1 MTSFMLAKE
10 YTKDMKVPRK
20 VNPGWK
26 PPVGWLLS
34 EKYDGY
40 RARWIPE
47 RQVFLSRNQKVFNAP
62 DWFKCAMP
70 DINLDGELFAGRE
83 NFQDMGVV
91 RKKIPIDEEWINIK
105 YVVYDLPEDNNVFEV
120 RIKNLKNVVDETKK
134 AWDTFQFSEETP
146 ASPFNSIESP
156 IVFTEQVKIKSLKH
170 LDEIYKD
177 VLSNGGE
184 GVMIKDP
191 NSYYE
196 DKRSDY
202 MLKYKPCFDAESII
216 VDYKVGQGKYE
227 GLLGSFVCKPL
238 INYGNYSVI
247 DKNEGHEF
255 TLSGMDDEIRS
266 NYLETHPEG
275 TIITYEYSGITDTG
289 KPRFPRYLRVRDDI
303 TIKEITSSSDK
314 KERIIEIFSAIAN
327 HERNNGQGFKASAY
341 LKSINGIKKFS
352 DDSEITVENLRE
364 IKGLGDK
371 LIGKIQ
377 EIMEKNTCSAYEK
390 IKDIK
395 DPRTV
400 FIGIHGVGPVK
411 AKKLVQEGFKTIED
425 LRECG
430 NLKEHFNDV
439 QIKSLPYYE
448 DLQMRIPRAEIQNHE
463 KYLKQVIKIYDIPP
477 GSIKFCITGSY
488 RRGKVDSGDIDI
500 LFTCKDKS
508 KFVKFVDA
516 LYESNYLVEELARGS
531 TKYNGI
537 CKYGNNPCRRIDIM
551 YTKPEEY
558 PFAVL
563 YFTGSKE
570 FNVKMRAD
578 LLEKGMT
585 LNEHSLKNTDT
596 KKPVNHKFVTEEDI
610 FGYIGMEYVHPCD
623 R

>member
-10 YTKDMKVPRK
+10 YSKDMKVPRK

-120 RIKNLKNVVDETKK
+120 RVKNLKKVVDENKK
-134 AWDTFQFSEETP
+134 AWDTFQFSGENDP
-146 ASPFNSIESP
+146 SPFNSIESP
-156 IVFTEQVKIKSLKH
+156 IVFTEQIKIKSLKH

-191 NSYYE
+191 RSYYE

-247 DKNEGHEF
+247 DEGHEF

-275 TIITYEYSGITDTG
+275 TIITYEYSGMTDTG
-289 KPRFPRYLRVRDDI
+289 KPRFPRYLRIREDI
-303 TIKEITSSSDK
+303 IIKEITSSSDK

-352 DDSEITVENLRE
+352 DDSEITVDNLRE

-400 FIGIHGVGPVK
+400 FMGIHGVGPVK
-411 AKKLVQEGFKTIED
+411 AKKLVQEGFETIED
-425 LRECG
+425 LRECD

-448 DLQMRIPRAEIQNHE
+448 DLQMRIPREEIQNHE

-488 RRGKVDSGDIDI
+488 RRGKVDSGDIDL
-500 LFTCKDKS
+500 LFTCKDKT

-537 CKYGNNPCRRIDIM
+537 CKYANNPCRRIDIM

-596 KKPVNHKFVTEEDI
+596 KKPVNNKFVTEEDI

>member
-62 DWFKCAMP
+62 DWFKGAMP

-120 RIKNLKNVVDETKK
+120 RVKNLKNVVDETKK
-134 AWDTFQFSEETP
+134 AWDTFQFSGETH
-146 ASPFNSIESP
+146 AIPFNSIESP

-170 LDEIYKD
+170 LEEIYKD

-191 NSYYE
+191 KSYYE

-400 FIGIHGVGPVK
+400 FMGIHGVGPVK

-500 LFTCKDKS
+500 LFTCKDKT

-596 KKPVNHKFVTEEDI
+596 KKPVNHKFITEEDI
-610 FGYIGMEYVHPCD
+610 FGYIGMGYVHPCD

>member
-120 RIKNLKNVVDETKK
+120 RVKNLKNVVDETKK
-134 AWDTFQFSEETP
+134 AWDTFQFSEETH
-146 ASPFNSIESP
+146 ASPFNNIESP

-191 NSYYE
+191 KSYYE

-247 DKNEGHEF
+247 DEGHEF

-303 TIKEITSSSDK
+303 TIKEINSSSDK

-400 FIGIHGVGPVK
+400 FMGIHGVGPVK

-610 FGYIGMEYVHPCD
+610 FGYIGMGYVHPCD

>member
-62 DWFKCAMP
+62 DWFKGAMP

-120 RIKNLKNVVDETKK
+120 RVKNLKNVVDETKK
-134 AWDTFQFSEETP
+134 AWDTFQFSEDTH

-191 NSYYE
+191 KSYYE

-400 FIGIHGVGPVK
+400 FMGIHGVGPVK

-500 LFTCKDKS
+500 LFTCKDKT

-596 KKPVNHKFVTEEDI
+596 KKPVNHKFSTEEDI
-610 FGYIGMEYVHPCD
+610 FEYIGMGYVHPCD

>member
-1 MTSFMLAKE
+1 MLAKE

-120 RIKNLKNVVDETKK
+120 RVKNLKNVVDETKK
-134 AWDTFQFSEETP
+134 AWDTFQFSEETH
-146 ASPFNSIESP
+146 ASPFNNIESP

-191 NSYYE
+191 KSYYE

-238 INYGNYSVI
+238 INYGDYSVI

-303 TIKEITSSSDK
+303 TIKEINSSSDK

-400 FIGIHGVGPVK
+400 FMGIHGVGPVK

-610 FGYIGMEYVHPCD
+610 FGYIGMGYVHPCD

>member
-1 MTSFMLAKE
+1 MLAKE

-120 RIKNLKNVVDETKK
+120 RVKNLKNVVDETKK
-134 AWDTFQFSEETP
+134 AWDTFQFSEDTHP
-146 ASPFNSIESP
+146 SPFDSIESP

-170 LDEIYKD
+170 LEEIYKD

-191 NSYYE
+191 KSYYE

-303 TIKEITSSSDK
+303 TIKEINSSSDK

-400 FIGIHGVGPVK
+400 FMGIHGVGPVK

-500 LFTCKDKS
+500 LFTCKDKT

-596 KKPVNHKFVTEEDI
+596 KKPVNHKFSTEEDI
-610 FGYIGMEYVHPCD
+610 FEYIGMGYVHPCD

>member
-62 DWFKCAMP
+62 DWFKGAMP

-120 RIKNLKNVVDETKK
+120 RVKNLKNVVDETKK
-134 AWDTFQFSEETP
+134 AWDTFQFSEDTH

-191 NSYYE
+191 KSYYE

-289 KPRFPRYLRVRDDI
+289 KPRFPRYLRVRSDI
-303 TIKEITSSSDK
+303 TIKEINSSSDK

-400 FIGIHGVGPVK
+400 FMGIHGVGPVK

-500 LFTCKDKS
+500 LFTCKDKT

-537 CKYGNNPCRRIDIM
+537 CKYGNNPCRRIVIM

-596 KKPVNHKFVTEEDI
+596 KKPVNHKFITEEDI
-610 FGYIGMEYVHPCD
+610 FEYIGMGYVHPCD

>member
-1 MTSFMLAKE
+1 MLAKE

-62 DWFKCAMP
+62 DWFKGAMP

-120 RIKNLKNVVDETKK
+120 RVKNLKNVVDETKK
-134 AWDTFQFSEETP
+134 AWDTFQFSEDTH

-191 NSYYE
+191 KSYYE

-289 KPRFPRYLRVRDDI
+289 KPRFPRYLRVRSDI
-303 TIKEITSSSDK
+303 TIKEINSSSDK

-400 FIGIHGVGPVK
+400 FMGIHGVGPVK

-500 LFTCKDKS
+500 LFTCKDKT

-596 KKPVNHKFVTEEDI
+596 KKPVNHKFITEEDI
-610 FGYIGMEYVHPCD
+610 FEYIGMGYVHPCD

>member
-1 MTSFMLAKE
+1 MQT
-10 YTKDMKVPRK
+10 
-20 VNPGWK
+20 
-26 PPVGWLLS
+26 
-34 EKYDGY
+34 
-40 RARWIPE
+40 
-47 RQVFLSRNQKVFNAP
+47 
-62 DWFKCAMP
+62 
-70 DINLDGELFAGRE
+70 
-83 NFQDMGVV
+83 
-91 RKKIPIDEEWINIK
+91 
-105 YVVYDLPEDNNVFEV
+105 
-120 RIKNLKNVVDETKK
+120 
-134 AWDTFQFSEETP
+134 
-146 ASPFNSIESP
+146 
-156 IVFTEQVKIKSLKH
+156 
-170 LDEIYKD
+170 
-177 VLSNGGE
+177 
-184 GVMIKDP
+184 
-191 NSYYE
+191 
-196 DKRSDY
+196 
-202 MLKYKPCFDAESII
+202 
-216 VDYKVGQGKYE
+216 
-227 GLLGSFVCKPL
+227 L

-303 TIKEITSSSDK
+303 TIKEINSSSDK

-400 FIGIHGVGPVK
+400 FMGIHGVGPVK
-411 AKKLVQEGFKTIED
+411 AKKLVHEGFKTIED
-425 LRECG
+425 LRECE

-448 DLQMRIPRAEIQNHE
+448 DLQMRIPREEIQNHE

-500 LFTCKDKS
+500 LFTCKDKT

-537 CKYGNNPCRRIDIM
+537 CKYANSPCRRIDIM

-596 KKPVNHKFVTEEDI
+596 KKPVNHKFI
-610 FGYIGMEYVHPCD
+610 QKKISLNI
-623 R
+623 

>member
-70 DINLDGELFAGRE
+70 DINLDGELFAGRD

-120 RIKNLKNVVDETKK
+120 RVKNLKKVVDENKK
-134 AWDTFQFSEETP
+134 AWDTFQFSGENDP
-146 ASPFNSIESP
+146 SPFNSIESP
-156 IVFTEQVKIKSLKH
+156 IVFTEQIRIKSLKH

-191 NSYYE
+191 KSYYE

-247 DKNEGHEF
+247 DEGHEF

-266 NYLETHPEG
+266 NYLETHPVG

-289 KPRFPRYLRVRDDI
+289 KPRFPRYIRVRDDI
-303 TIKEITSSSDK
+303 TIKKITSSSDK

-390 IKDIK
+390 IKDFK

-400 FIGIHGVGPVK
+400 FMGIHGVGPVK
-411 AKKLVQEGFKTIED
+411 AKKLVQEGFETIED
-425 LRECG
+425 LRECD

-448 DLQMRIPRAEIQNHE
+448 DLQMRIPREEIQNHE

-500 LFTCKDKS
+500 LFTCKDKT

-558 PFAVL
+558 SFAVL

-610 FGYIGMEYVHPCD
+610 FEYIGMEYVHPCD

>member
-20 VNPGWK
+20 VDPGWK

-120 RIKNLKNVVDETKK
+120 RVKNLKNVVDETKK
-134 AWDTFQFSEETP
+134 AWDTFQFSEDTH

-191 NSYYE
+191 KSYYE

-289 KPRFPRYLRVRDDI
+289 KPRFPRYLRVRSDI
-303 TIKEITSSSDK
+303 TIKEINSSSDK

-400 FIGIHGVGPVK
+400 FMGIHGVGPVK

-500 LFTCKDKS
+500 LFTCKDKT

-596 KKPVNHKFVTEEDI
+596 KKPVNHKFITEEDI
-610 FGYIGMEYVHPCD
+610 FEYIGMGYVHPCD

>member
-120 RIKNLKNVVDETKK
+120 RVKNLKNVVDETKK
-134 AWDTFQFSEETP
+134 AWDTFQFSEDTP
-146 ASPFNSIESP
+146 PSPFNSIESP

-170 LDEIYKD
+170 LEEIYKD

-303 TIKEITSSSDK
+303 TIKEINSSSDK

-400 FIGIHGVGPVK
+400 FMGIHGVGPVK

-500 LFTCKDKS
+500 LFTCKDKT

-596 KKPVNHKFVTEEDI
+596 KKPVNHKFSTEEDI
-610 FGYIGMEYVHPCD
+610 FEYIGMGYVHPCD

>member
-20 VNPGWK
+20 VDPGWK

-62 DWFKCAMP
+62 DWFKGAMP

-120 RIKNLKNVVDETKK
+120 RVKNLKNVVDETKK
-134 AWDTFQFSEETP
+134 AWDTFQFSEDTH

-191 NSYYE
+191 KSYYE

-400 FIGIHGVGPVK
+400 FMGIHGVGPVK

-500 LFTCKDKS
+500 LFTCKDKT

-596 KKPVNHKFVTEEDI
+596 KKPVNHKFITEEDI
-610 FGYIGMEYVHPCD
+610 FEYIGMGYVHPCD

>member
-120 RIKNLKNVVDETKK
+120 RVKNLKNVVDETKK
-134 AWDTFQFSEETP
+134 AWDTFQFSGETH
-146 ASPFNSIESP
+146 AIPFNSIESP
-156 IVFTEQVKIKSLKH
+156 IVFTEQVKIKSLKY
-170 LDEIYKD
+170 LEEIYKD

-289 KPRFPRYLRVRDDI
+289 KPRFPRYLRVRADI

-400 FIGIHGVGPVK
+400 FMGIHGVGPVK

-425 LRECG
+425 LRECD

-448 DLQMRIPRAEIQNHE
+448 DLQMRIPREEIQNHE

-500 LFTCKDKS
+500 LFTCKDKT

-596 KKPVNHKFVTEEDI
+596 KKPVNHKFITEEDI
-610 FGYIGMEYVHPCD
+610 FEYIGMGYVHPCD

>member
-62 DWFKCAMP
+62 DWFKGAMP

-120 RIKNLKNVVDETKK
+120 RVKNLKNVVDETKK
-134 AWDTFQFSEETP
+134 AWDTFQFSEDTH

-191 NSYYE
+191 KSYYE

-289 KPRFPRYLRVRDDI
+289 KPRFPRYLRVRSDI
-303 TIKEITSSSDK
+303 TIKEINSSSDK

-400 FIGIHGVGPVK
+400 FMGIHGVGPVK

-500 LFTCKDKS
+500 LFTCKDKT

-596 KKPVNHKFVTEEDI
+596 KKPVNHKFITEEDI
-610 FGYIGMEYVHPCD
+610 FEYIGMGYVHPCD